1 MSKKPYL
8 KIARKFFESTEW
20 TTPRTFSEAEAWLD
34 MIFLASFATH
44 DIDLGK
50 DGILTL
56 HRGEFY
62 YTQRQ
67 LSQRWGWPLSKVNRL
82 LARYAEGLN
91 PRIEKIQRETHF
103 ETQSETQVETQIT
116 IVRLCNYDSYNKAD
130 LKNETQNETQNETHF
145 ETLNNKGIN
154 NKGDNKTHTH
164 FMCLQDLFVRAC
176 WRVHESA
183 EACAE
188 ACKTCEEIL
197 LYCGQDD
204 EELFEFAMHER
215 QYRDYKSGVA
225 KERFNKDLEA
235 AKAKAGAPII
245 VTRPVIEV
253 PKVDIE
259 AIQRQYPDAIP
270 VQAPVKGQMLWGID
284 VDDASSAPVVGT
296 QVTAGEP
303 MGYVQTYYGMEE
315 ILPLSDGRIA
325 ATLVKQGENVVKG
338 EIVAF
343 IQK

>member
-82 LARYAEGLN
+82 LARYAEGSN

-103 ETQSETQVETQIT
+103 
-116 IVRLCNYDSYNKAD
+116 
-130 LKNETQNETQNETHF
+130 ETQNETHF

-197 LYCGQDD
+197 LYCGQDAEARQQLAAHCKRD
-204 EELFEFAMHER
+204 ALFKVMLDL
-215 QYRDYKSGVA
+215 YRYYHGLQRSFRKPLHPQQMQ
-225 KERFNKDLEA
+225 DLLRKYDLA
-235 AKAKAGAPII
+235 DIWRI
-245 VTRPVIEV
+245 
-253 PKVDIE
+253 IE
-259 AIQRQYPDAIP
+259 AIDCKREQ
-270 VQAPVKGQMLWGID
+270 VKSTSL
-284 VDDASSAPVVGT
+284 
-296 QVTAGEP
+296 
-303 MGYVQTYYGMEE
+303 YQT
-315 ILPLSDGRIA
+315 IKSWL
-325 ATLVKQGENVVKG
+325 ATD
-338 EIVAF
+338 IVLANKRREQ
-343 IQK
+343 QKYN

>member
-82 LARYAEGLN
+82 LARYAEGSN

-130 LKNETQNETQNETHF
+130 LKNETHFETQNETHF

-197 LYCGQDD
+197 LYCGQDAEARQQLAAHCKRD
-204 EELFEFAMHER
+204 TLFKVMLDL
-215 QYRDYKSGVA
+215 YRYYHGLQRSFRKPLHPQQMQ
-225 KERFNKDLEA
+225 DLLRKYDLA
-235 AKAKAGAPII
+235 DIWRI
-245 VTRPVIEV
+245 
-253 PKVDIE
+253 IE
-259 AIQRQYPDAIP
+259 AIDCKREQ
-270 VQAPVKGQMLWGID
+270 VKSTSL
-284 VDDASSAPVVGT
+284 
-296 QVTAGEP
+296 
-303 MGYVQTYYGMEE
+303 YQT
-315 ILPLSDGRIA
+315 IKSWA
-325 ATLVKQGENVVKG
+325 ATDMVLAQRRREQLN
-338 EIVAF
+338 
-343 IQK
+343 